1 MKMNNSISANPTRAL
16 VDAAY
21 RFNHAELP
29 AKTRQQIQF
38 LLCDGIGVLFMG
50 MEHPTIRK
58 LMQHFRMQH
67 THAGDTFPGL
77 GLEIPVTDAAFVYGT
92 STHVLD
98 FEPMFDPP
106 THAVSPVLGA
116 IFALASQDSDL
127 HACSGEVFLRAFSVG
142 IALQA
147 ELREAARVAD
157 DSAKLEQKFFPF
169 QKQGF
174 HPPGTVGVMGSAL
187 ASAILLG
194 LSEDEACMALGMAAS
209 RACGIAAN
217 IGTATKATHSGNAAR
232 AGLECA
238 LLVKNGFTA
247 SRDTFAEPGG
257 WGEVFGGDAFDANCL
272 VEGMKSM
279 RCFTR
284 PGFAFKRWPA
294 HTAMQVA
301 IDAALQ
307 LHQRDL
313 KFDGDLEIE
322 TPVFPY
328 CNRPNPQ
335 STDECRFSF
344 QFNVVQAMLDGKVNA
359 QSFSESQFQRS
370 DIQRMLAKTRLSFD
384 NRIPADFTQMEVR
397 IMLSDGRKAKSN
409 IWPGHWNSAVNEN
422 VIADKFLSCMA
433 KVLPKAECHKL
444 VDSLLGITQAF
455 NLQQCMLALR
465 QSKVFFE
472 IIP

>member
-1 MKMNNSISANPTRAL
+1 MKNPLETNSTRNL

-21 RFNHAELP
+21 RFDAAELT
-29 AKTRQQIQF
+29 ANTRRQIHF

-50 MEHPTIRK
+50 LEHPTVKK
-58 LMQHFRMQH
+58 LMHHFHIQHRH
-67 THAGDTFPGL
+67 VGETYPGL
-77 GLEIPVTDAAFVYGT
+77 GLQMPVTDAAFVYGT
-92 STHVLD
+92 ATHVLD

-116 IFALASQDSDL
+116 LFALASQDSDC
-127 HACSGEVFLRAFSVG
+127 HADRSDVFLRSFAVG

-147 ELREAARVAD
+147 ELREAAREAD
-157 DSAKLEQKFFPF
+157 DSAKREQKFFPF

-187 ASAILLG
+187 ASAIWLG
-194 LSEDEACMALGMAAS
+194 LNEDETCMALGMAAS

-238 LLVKNGFTA
+238 LLIKSGFTA

-257 WGEVFGGDAFDANCL
+257 WGEIFGGEAFDAQSL
-272 VEGMKSM
+272 VEGIKSM
-279 RCFTR
+279 RCFIR

-301 IDAALQ
+301 IDGALQ
-307 LHQRDL
+307 LHQPHNNFSGEL
-313 KFDGDLEIE
+313 VIE

-335 STDECRFSF
+335 STDESRFSF
-344 QFNVVQAMLDGKVNA
+344 QFNVVQALLDGKVDA
-359 QSFSESQFQRS
+359 QSFSESQLQRS
-370 DIQRMLAKTRLSFD
+370 DIQELLTKTRLNFD
-384 NRIPADFTQMEVR
+384 KQIPADFTQMEVR
-397 IMLSDGRKAKSN
+397 IMLSDGRKAQSKT
-409 IWPGHWNSAVNEN
+409 WPGHWNSAVTES
-422 VIADKFLSCMA
+422 ILAEKFLSCMA
-433 KVLPKAECHKL
+433 NALPKEECHKL
-444 VDSLLGITQAF
+444 ADSLLGPTPAF
-455 NLQQCMLALR
+455 NLQECMHALR
-465 QSKVFFE
+465 QSKVFY
-472 IIP
+472 